1 MKEKLLFILNPKAGT
16 MRGKDNFYAVCS
28 TFCDANIDLSI
39 RMTRAPGHATQI
51 ALDEAAGYDRIVCCG
66 GDGTLHEVVCGLMQL
81 PEDSRPPLGYIPAGT
96 TNDFATNFGLPTKP
110 ALAAERIVNPSI
122 ISIDVGV
129 FGEPSEHNY
138 FTYVASTG
146 AFADSSYRTP
156 QKVKNAIG
164 YLAYILDGI
173 TRLGSIRPIHMHVEA
188 DGKVFDD
195 EYIYASVSNSTTVA
209 KMIKLDNIGVDMTD
223 GLFELI
229 LIKRP
234 KNLRDTREI
243 AEALLSPNSPKAEIV
258 RAQSSEIH
266 FCLDEGSAWTL
277 DGEMANAPSDF
288 TVRNLCRTL
297 KFIK

>member
-1 MKEKLLFILNPKAGT
+1 MKQKLLFILNPKAGT
-16 MRGKDNFYAVCS
+16 MRGKESFYSICS
-28 TFCDANIDLSI
+28 TFCSADLDLSV
-39 RMTRAPGHATQI
+39 RMTRAQGHATEI
-51 ALDEAAGYDRIVCCG
+51 ALREAADFDRVVCCG

-81 PEDSRPPLGYIPAGT
+81 PEEKRPPLGYIPTGT

-110 ALAAERIVNPSI
+110 VLAAERIVNPSVI
-122 ISIDVGV
+122 DIDVGL
-129 FGEPSEHNY
+129 FGEPADNNY

-164 YLAYILDGI
+164 YLAYVLDGI
-173 TRLGSIRPIHMHVEA
+173 TRLGSIRPIHMRVSA

-234 KNLRDTREI
+234 KNLHDTREI
-243 AEALLSPNSPKAEIV
+243 AEALLSPNSSKAEIV
-258 RAQSSEIH
+258 RAQSSEIQ
-266 FCLDEGSAWTL
+266 FELDGESAWTL
-277 DGEMANAPSDF
+277 DGEMANAPASF
-288 TVRNLCRTL
+288 NIRNICRTL

>member
-1 MKEKLLFILNPKAGT
+1 MT
-16 MRGKDNFYAVCS
+16 AV
-28 TFCDANIDLSI
+28 N
-39 RMTRAPGHATQI
+39 
-51 ALDEAAGYDRIVCCG
+51 EGYRHIIVVG